1 MGQQRG
7 IGLIEVMIAL
17 LLTAVGV
24 LGFLA
29 MQTKALRETQEAYNF
44 SRANLLANDLFERM
58 RLNMEVAM
66 AGGYAIE
73 HGGSPPNFPN
83 CQPCSPDQMRDRDLA
98 QWLSYVNQQ
107 LPDASARISS
117 VSQTLGPAIIQVELK
132 LRSESDGQKISY
144 SFQTRF

>member
-1 MGQQRG
+1 MGRQQG

-17 LLTAVGV
+17 LLTAIGV

-29 MQTKALRETQEAYNF
+29 MQTKALRETQEAFNY

-66 AGGYAIE
+66 AGGYAINSE
-73 HGGSPPNFPN
+73 DSPPSLPS
-83 CQPCSPDQMRDRDLA
+83 CQPCTAQQIRDRDLA
-98 QWLSYVNQQ
+98 QWLLYVDQQ
-107 LPDASARISS
+107 LPDTSAQVSS
-117 VSQTLGPAIIQVELK
+117 VSQTLGPDIIQVVLN
-132 LRSESDGQKISY
+132 LRSESDGQQVSY